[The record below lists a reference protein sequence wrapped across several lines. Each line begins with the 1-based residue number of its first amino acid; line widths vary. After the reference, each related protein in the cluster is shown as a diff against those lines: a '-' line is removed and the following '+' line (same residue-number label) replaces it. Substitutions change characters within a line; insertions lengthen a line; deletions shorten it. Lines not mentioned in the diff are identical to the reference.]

1 LGIALKPI
9 QEILGFGLL
18 DSAPMTGYGERWG
31 LGSQPS
37 LYELMIGVS
46 EGLDHL
52 ARQTALSPG
61 TSLFYSEMAGKEMS
75 FEVAS
80 PVLFLL
86 FFEKAQLAKRM
97 GVALGMLTLGILRIA
112 TVPVVLHDPMKL
124 RQDAYGIS
132 GGLTSLAMDG
142 VMGELVGPCHMQP
155 MQHPLDSNPSLIGS
169 HHFGCS

>member
-1 LGIALKPI
+1 
-9 QEILGFGLL
+9 
-18 DSAPMTGYGERWG
+18 
-31 LGSQPS
+31 
-37 LYELMIGVS
+37 MIGGS
-46 EGLDHL
+46 EVFDQRGG
-52 ARQTALSPG
+52 QTALSPG
-61 TSLFYSEMAGKEMS
+61 TSLCDREMAGKQMS
-75 FEVAS
+75 FEVAC
-80 PVLFLL
+80 PGLFLL

-112 TVPVVLHDPMKL
+112 TVPVVLHNPMKL

-132 GGLTSLAMDG
+132 GGLPSLAMDG